1 MLLGQFSYCAFM
13 KTKDLDAE
21 CDPKVTVFFLGLVI
35 ASPCHGCHLTVTS
48 K

>member
-21 CDPKVTVFFLGLVI
+21 CGPKVTVFMGLVI